1 MNEYKTIQVKSIHSR
16 FGAEIAGVDL
26 ARPTTAQVVEIQKAW
41 AAHSVLLFRNQSL
54 GPADLVQ
61 FSKHFGELD
70 PPPVNEDGKT
80 FVQDFP
86 EIYVVSNV
94 LGEDGKP

>member
-41 AAHSVLLFRNQSL
+41 AAHSVLL
-54 GPADLVQ
+54 
-61 FSKHFGELD
+61 
-70 PPPVNEDGKT
+70 
-80 FVQDFP
+80 
-86 EIYVVSNV
+86 
-94 LGEDGKP
+94 